1 VAIALLLSVDGNS
14 DICYYSLKH
23 SGGGVMATKTVVKT
37 PLKPHTSRKLLDYA
51 RNQPASKATLRDI
64 QAKLSNIGISLSK
77 RVAEERD
84 KR

>member
-1 VAIALLLSVDGNS
+1 
-14 DICYYSLKH
+14 
-23 SGGGVMATKTVVKT
+23 MATKTVVKT

-51 RNQPASKATLRDI
+51 KNQPASKATLHDI

-77 RVAEERD
+77 RVTEERD

>member
-1 VAIALLLSVDGNS
+1 MRCYFPFDGNS

-23 SGGGVMATKTVVKT
+23 SGDSVMTTKSIVKT
-37 PLKPHTSRKLLDYA
+37 PIKPHTSRKLLDYA
-51 RNQPASKATLRDI
+51 KNQPASKATLRDI

-77 RVAEERD
+77 RVTEERD